1 MILTSVRAPLGQS
14 VDDFSELLAVVS
26 LDGGKNPGC
35 SWPAFGFPRDPEK
48 EVGHSILMDVL
59 GIDVDLQ

>member
-1 MILTSVRAPLGQS
+1 M
-14 VDDFSELLAVVS
+14 VS
-26 LDGGKNPGC
+26 LDGGKILDVRC
-35 SWPAFGFPRDPEK
+35 LLSVFPRDPEK